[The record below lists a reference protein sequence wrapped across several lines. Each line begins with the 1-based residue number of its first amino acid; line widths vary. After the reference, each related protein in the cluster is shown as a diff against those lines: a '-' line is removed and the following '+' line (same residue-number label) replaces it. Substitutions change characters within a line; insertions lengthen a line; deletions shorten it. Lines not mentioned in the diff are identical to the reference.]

1 MSQIET
7 LGILDEIQALVSD
20 KLQVV
25 SYKWL
30 SRNFLVSSN
39 VAKRLLAEFV
49 EKHGS
54 GLEVV
59 YSLSGWLKNS
69 PSNYHIQLVT
79 EPKLSGCMTFIAI
92 DDMRL

>member
-1 MSQIET
+1 MAATET
-7 LGILDEIQALVSD
+7 LSILDEIQAIVSD

-39 VAKRLLAEFV
+39 VAKRLLHEFV
-49 EKHGS
+49 EKHGN

-59 YSLSGWLKNS
+59 YSLSGWLKNT
-69 PSNYHIQLVT
+69 PSTYHIRIVSS
-79 EPKLSGCMTFIAI
+79 PKLAGFVSFHI
-92 DDMRL
+92 